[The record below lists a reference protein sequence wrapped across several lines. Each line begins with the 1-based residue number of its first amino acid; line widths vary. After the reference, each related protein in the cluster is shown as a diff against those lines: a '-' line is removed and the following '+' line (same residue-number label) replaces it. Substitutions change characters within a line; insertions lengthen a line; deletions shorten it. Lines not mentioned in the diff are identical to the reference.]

1 VEVEADLALDFAS
14 FLLRYHKD
22 LEYADFTEDNN
33 VQDLIRRAEAFRQ
46 WADIEDLAA
55 SIDNITS
62 VFEQHRTTAAN
73 AMQEIFQHTEKIK
86 KDVSSKIAEQTSIF
100 AEMKGEFEK
109 FEADVPKV
117 EPIKPVEVTAE
128 EMGIMKRMIYD
139 IKEFTTQTDNFV
151 RQNMLTKI
159 DIYNTSVE
167 DVSQSVKNLSGKY
180 GYYKT

>member
-1 VEVEADLALDFAS
+1 M
-14 FLLRYHKD
+14 
-22 LEYADFTEDNN
+22 
-33 VQDLIRRAEAFRQ
+33 IRRAEAFRQ

-86 KDVSSKIAEQTSIF
+86 KDVGSKIAEQTSIF
-100 AEMKGEFEK
+100 AEMKGELEK

>member
-1 VEVEADLALDFAS
+1 MKINRVITCTYTLTLIFFLIATVEVEADLALDFAS

-73 AMQEIFQHTEKIK
+73 AMQEIF
-86 KDVSSKIAEQTSIF
+86 
-100 AEMKGEFEK
+100 
-109 FEADVPKV
+109 
-117 EPIKPVEVTAE
+117 
-128 EMGIMKRMIYD
+128 
-139 IKEFTTQTDNFV
+139 
-151 RQNMLTKI
+151 
-159 DIYNTSVE
+159 
-167 DVSQSVKNLSGKY
+167 
-180 GYYKT
+180 